1 MDAEKRVALE
11 LERKRQAA
19 KCSVYATAIA
29 EPVCRPH
36 QESVEPF
43 VPGRHEQSLKRRPVG
58 ETAFTAIEGV
68 LSDTTC
74 DTDHGGLNR
83 CHVALELGPFASVE
97 AVEGPAADESERPT
111 PRVGAA

>member
-43 VPGRHEQSLKRRPVG
+43 VQG
-58 ETAFTAIEGV
+58 
-68 LSDTTC
+68 DTS
-74 DTDHGGLNR
+74 N
-83 CHVALELGPFASVE
+83 P
-97 AVEGPAADESERPT
+97 
-111 PRVGAA
+111 